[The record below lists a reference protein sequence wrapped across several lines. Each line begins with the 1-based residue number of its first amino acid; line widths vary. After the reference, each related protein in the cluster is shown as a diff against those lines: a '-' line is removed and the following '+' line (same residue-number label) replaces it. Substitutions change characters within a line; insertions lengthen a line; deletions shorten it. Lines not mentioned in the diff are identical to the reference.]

1 MADKVKLVAKE
12 RFFYGGKNVE
22 KGEEFEAGA
31 EEVGLLTAAFRPMA
45 EKKGNDV
52 SPLST
57 KDNLPPRT
65 KPYPTASD
73 RAGQATGKAT
83 STKVAKAVGA
93 AKYERRDM
101 TAKED

>member
-12 RFFYGGKNVE
+12 RFTYAGKNVE

-31 EEVGLLTAAFRPMA
+31 EDVGLLTAAFRPMA

-57 KDNLPPRT
+57 KDLPPAT
-65 KPYPTASD
+65 KPYPTASI
-73 RAGQATGKAT
+73 RAGEATGKAT
-83 STKVAKAVGA
+83 KKNSKAEGA
-93 AKYERRDM
+93 AKYSRRDM
-101 TAKED
+101 KAED

>member
-1 MADKVKLVAKE
+1 MKVKLIAKE

-45 EKKGNDV
+45 SKKGNDV

-57 KDNLPPRT
+57 KDMEVPVRT
-65 KPYPTASD
+65 VKGT
-73 RAGQATGKAT
+73 GQAIANKT
-83 STKVAKAVGA
+83 AKGVGVGR
-93 AKYERRDM
+93 YDRRDM
-101 TAKED
+101 TAKD